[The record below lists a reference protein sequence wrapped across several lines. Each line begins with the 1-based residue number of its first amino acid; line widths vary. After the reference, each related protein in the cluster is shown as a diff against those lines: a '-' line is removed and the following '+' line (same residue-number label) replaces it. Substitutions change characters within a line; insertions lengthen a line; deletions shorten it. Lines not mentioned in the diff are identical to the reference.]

1 MSFIL
6 DALKKS
12 ETDRQEK
19 SAPDISDVPTA
30 TPQAKSGMGAWYL
43 VGLLSLAVVALL
55 ALLLRP
61 TDGPAPI
68 VSQPL
73 AIPERDTAPSPA
85 PTVRETRRIAA
96 AAQQDA
102 ERRALQQQPASP
114 PSTAPSPEPAA
125 TSPAPRATPEPAQPV
140 AAQTP
145 PPPAESPATNTEAL
159 LTFNDLRATGSLDL
173 PDLHIDLHVYSDSP
187 GDRFVFINMNQYREN
202 AVLSEGPRL
211 REITTEG
218 VLLEYVG
225 TTFLLPRE

>member
-61 TDGPAPI
+61 TEGPAPI

-73 AIPERDTAPSPA
+73 AIPERDTA

-102 ERRALQQQPASP
+102 ERRALEQQPASQ

-125 TSPAPRATPEPAQPV
+125 MSLAPRATSEPEQPV

-145 PPPAESPATNTEAL
+145 PPTAESPATNTETL

-173 PDLHIDLHVYSDSP
+173 PDLHIDLHVYSETP

>member
-30 TPQAKSGMGAWYL
+30 RPQAKSGMGAWYL

-61 TDGPAPI
+61 AREPAPI
-68 VSQPL
+68 VSQTL
-73 AIPERDTAPSPA
+73 EIPERDAPAEPE
-85 PTVRETRRIAA
+85 PTVRENRRIAA
-96 AAQQDA
+96 AAQQAA
-102 ERRALQQQPASP
+102 ERREMQQESAPAPTES
-114 PSTAPSPEPAA
+114 AA
-125 TSPAPRATPEPAQPV
+125 TAATPEVREPVVAEPAPAPSAPAPQP
-140 AAQTP
+140 AA
-145 PPPAESPATNTEAL
+145 PAASETETL

-173 PDLHIDLHVYSDSP
+173 PDLHIDLHVYSDNPS
-187 GDRFVFINMNQYREN
+187 DRFVFINMNQYREN
-202 AVLSEGPRL
+202 AVLSEGPQL

>member
-30 TPQAKSGMGAWYL
+30 APQTKSGLGAWYL
-43 VGLLSLAVVALL
+43 VGLLSLAIVLLL

-61 TDGPAPI
+61 TQDPAPI

-73 AIPERDTAPSPA
+73 EIPERSTAPQPA

-102 ERRALQQQPASP
+102 ERQALAE
-114 PSTAPSPEPAA
+114 EPAPL
-125 TSPAPRATPEPAQPV
+125 PAEAPTPRATAEAEQPV
-140 AAQTP
+140 AARAAP
-145 PPPAESPATNTEAL
+145 PPVETSTAETEAL
-159 LTFNDLRATGSLDL
+159 LTFSDLRASGNVDL
-173 PDLHIDLHVYSDSP
+173 PDLHIDLHVYSDTPS
-187 GDRFVFINMNQYREN
+187 DRFVFINMNQYREN